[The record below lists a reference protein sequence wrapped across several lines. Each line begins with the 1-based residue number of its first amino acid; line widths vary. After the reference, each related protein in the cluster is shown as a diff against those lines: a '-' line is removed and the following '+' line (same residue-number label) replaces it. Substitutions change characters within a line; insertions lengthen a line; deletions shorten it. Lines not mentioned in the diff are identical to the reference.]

1 MSEVLIGWAIW
12 IKPAQ
17 CSELK
22 ASKQSYISQVCTIN
36 TLIINF
42 GIYNIVKKVH
52 FQDKVVNFLTFMLI
66 KFLVRTL
73 QCTETLI

>member
-22 ASKQSYISQVCTIN
+22 ASKQSYISQVCTIK
-36 TLIINF
+36 F
-42 GIYNIVKKVH
+42 GICNYCKKMYISKAKWTVSS
-52 FQDKVVNFLTFMLI
+52 LLS
-66 KFLVRTL
+66 
-73 QCTETLI
+73 

>member
-36 TLIINF
+36 TDYKLWHLQLS
-42 GIYNIVKKVH
+42 KKRVH
-52 FQDKVVNFLTFMLI
+52 FQGDSFLTFTLI

-73 QCTETLI
+73 HCTETLI

>member
-22 ASKQSYISQVCTIN
+22 ASKQSYISQVYACTIN
-36 TLIINF
+36 TDYKLWP
-42 GIYNIVKKVH
+42 
-52 FQDKVVNFLTFMLI
+52 
-66 KFLVRTL
+66 L
-73 QCTETLI
+73 QLL

>member
-22 ASKQSYISQVCTIN
+22 ASKQSYISQVSM
-36 TLIINF
+36 
-42 GIYNIVKKVH
+42 Y
-52 FQDKVVNFLTFMLI
+52 FMPGSSHILVTS
-66 KFLVRTL
+66 FLVFCHL
-73 QCTETLI
+73 GCVIFCTMFSVCKARWAR